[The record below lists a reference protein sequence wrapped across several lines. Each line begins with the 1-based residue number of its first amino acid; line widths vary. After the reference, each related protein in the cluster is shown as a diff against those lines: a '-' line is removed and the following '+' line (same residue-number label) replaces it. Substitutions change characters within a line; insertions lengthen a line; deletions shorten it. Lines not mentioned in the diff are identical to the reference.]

1 MVGIDPQRS
10 EDEPK
15 NSASEILRL
24 CKACT
29 LATIEDG
36 APWATSMFFANEA
49 LTIYLILEKSGKSM
63 ANIKSNPRVALAI
76 DDRVPNRF
84 VQIGGVAEVLEGSAA
99 EKGRQIV
106 YDKLPEYRSFFEA
119 VPTCVVKVRPK
130 VIYVSD
136 MARGWFPART
146 INL

>member
-1 MVGIDPQRS
+1 MVGMNSQHS

-15 NSASEILRL
+15 NAASEILRL

-29 LATIEDG
+29 LATIGDD

-49 LTIYLILEKSGKSM
+49 LTIYLILEKSGKSL
-63 ANIKSNPRVALAI
+63 ANIRSNPRVALAI
-76 DDRVPNRF
+76 DDRVPDRF
-84 VQIGGVAEVLEGSAA
+84 VQIGGVAEVLEGSLA
-99 EKGRQIV
+99 ERGRQMV

-119 VPTCVVKVRPK
+119 VPTSVVKVRPE
-130 VIYVSD
+130 VVYVSD
-136 MARGWFPART
+136 MAKGWFPART